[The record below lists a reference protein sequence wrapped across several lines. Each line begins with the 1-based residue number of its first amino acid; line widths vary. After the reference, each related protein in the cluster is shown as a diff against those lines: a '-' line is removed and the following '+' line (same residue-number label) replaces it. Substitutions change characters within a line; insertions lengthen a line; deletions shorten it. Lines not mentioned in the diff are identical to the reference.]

1 MRFYLIKQARNSVYI
16 GTLVNGLRSGVGAVS
31 WSNGSVYYDQ
41 WLNGTRNGEGTYLSY
56 RGEKGLVSQYSGQW
70 SNDERMLQVS

>member
-31 WSNGSVYYDQ
+31 WSNGSVYFDQ
-41 WLNGTRNGEGTYLSY
+41 WLNGTRNGEGI
-56 RGEKGLVSQYSGQW
+56 
-70 SNDERMLQVS
+70 